1 MACVHA
7 FSLKAPAA
15 SGILH
20 WGATSCYVTDG
31 AELIMMR
38 DGLDLLLPKLARVIH
53 QLKQFAI
60 EYKDLPCLAYT
71 HGQPAQPTTVGCC
84 ILFENLSMLIRAVG
98 REARVPLDPGKILA
112 GSIILFIKCSY
123 L

>member
-1 MACVHA
+1 MTRHDVMACVHA

-20 WGATSCYVTDG
+20 WGATSCFVTDG

-38 DGLDLLLPKLARVIH
+38 DGLDILLPKLARTIH
-53 QLKQFAI
+53 QLKRFAI

-71 HGQPAQPTTVGCC
+71 HGQPAQPTTVFT
-84 ILFENLSMLIRAVG
+84 LLMKLQ
-98 REARVPLDPGKILA
+98 
-112 GSIILFIKCSY
+112 
-123 L
+123 

>member
-20 WGATSCYVTDG
+20 WGATSCFVTDG

-38 DGLDLLLPKLARVIH
+38 DGLDILLPKLARTIH

-71 HGQPAQPTTVGCC
+71 HGQPAQPTTVFT
-84 ILFENLSMLIRAVG
+84 LLSKLQKDNRMLTGYIG
-98 REARVPLDPGKILA
+98 WETFLSLDPGETIA
-112 GSIILFIKCSY
+112 VCS
-123 L
+123 LHFHFD

>member
-1 MACVHA
+1 MWGVGVFFFQKPQQNTHSKPFVLVQTNTKCDCFRHDVMACVHA

-31 AELIMMR
+31 AELIIMR
-38 DGLDLLLPKLARVIH
+38 DGLDILLPKLARTIH

-71 HGQPAQPTTVGCC
+71 HGQPAQPTTV
-84 ILFENLSMLIRAVG
+84 INSR
-98 REARVPLDPGKILA
+98 
-112 GSIILFIKCSY
+112 
-123 L
+123 